1 MASVDVWNIVAF
13 QERMTRSIEKMW
25 RLNLVKRTLK
35 STLFVAY
42 CKVSNFILK
51 SMLKAKVRTCAYLS
65 WNRKRLRSYY
75 VYQRVIPLDR
85 AFYAS
90 FTFYGIPWTDIR

>member
-13 QERMTRSIEKMW
+13 QERMTRSIEKLW

-35 STLFVAY
+35 LTLFVAY
-42 CKVSNFILK
+42 CKVSNSILK
-51 SMLKAKVRTCAYLS
+51 SMLKAKVRTCAYLL
-65 WNRKRLRSYY
+65 WNRRKLQSNH

-85 AFYAS
+85 AFYAP